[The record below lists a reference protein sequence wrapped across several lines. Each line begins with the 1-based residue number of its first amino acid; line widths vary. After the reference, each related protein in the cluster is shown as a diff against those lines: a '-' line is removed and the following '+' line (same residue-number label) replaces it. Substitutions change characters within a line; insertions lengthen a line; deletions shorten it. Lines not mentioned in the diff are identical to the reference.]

1 MSRRSAEVRVS
12 QDLSETSFT
21 AWRDP
26 DKSGSG
32 PRVLSGQSFQMGQ
45 SVQLLLRNSAFG
57 ELLPDGDFD
66 QGMIAL
72 TAVKATTRVVSLA
85 MLISSFN

>member
-1 MSRRSAEVRVS
+1 
-12 QDLSETSFT
+12 
-21 AWRDP
+21 
-26 DKSGSG
+26 
-32 PRVLSGQSFQMGQ
+32 MGQ

-85 MLISSFN
+85 MLISTFN